1 MDSMDIPSPSS
12 PRSERDGWTIVDR
25 PAAEPLNGDA
35 DPAGEP
41 SRPRAASPEPG
52 FGDGSADLHDELL
65 DGIKSPASESL
76 ADDVLREPFQAPGP
90 LQLQAAAAAASA
102 AGAGPVEEPST
113 PTGASGYHPTAATL
127 AGGSCP
133 DLASA
138 VAAAAAAAHHHQH
151 HHQRHSSQQL
161 QQSQSRA
168 PSDVAAAAAAA
179 FAAMS
184 SAGGAVSGAGAGAG
198 AAGGSGAW
206 SFERHRERLRA
217 ASRLSG
223 EGALE
228 GFQDPQ
234 DLALEEASAARLSG
248 SSESFGYCPASAA
261 VCTSACTTEQAD
273 GAAAL
278 LRVKA
283 AAAAAARAKAAAAAG
298 GSATCANAKG
308 SAAGTTGA
316 AAEEIEGDGDD
327 DESAVVTLGWEG
339 LAAGLWADV
348 LRELEDVRALLAAGA
363 GAVWG
368 RLADGQRALE
378 EWAAGVRASARKAAK
393 AAGRSGCPLWALVG
407 VSGLAAVALAALA
420 AQLLVNRKLAAQ
432 LRQRDRDLARLVVK
446 ILNLQDALQSAARN
460 MTPHLLHAA
469 TAAAGGGGGGAGS
482 GRGAL
487 GPHLLLPATTTLIGM
502 V

>member
-1 MDSMDIPSPSS
+1 MDIPSPSS

-25 PAAEPLNGDA
+25 PAEPLNGDA
-35 DPAGEP
+35 DAAEP
-41 SRPRAASPEPG
+41 GRPRAASPEPG
-52 FGDGSADLHDELL
+52 SGDSSAADLHDESL

-76 ADDVLREPFQAPGP
+76 ADDVLREPFQALGP
-90 LQLQAAAAAASA
+90 LQLQVAAAN

-113 PTGASGYHPTAATL
+113 PTAASGYLPTAATL

-138 VAAAAAAAHHHQH
+138 VAAAAAAHHHH
-151 HHQRHSSQQL
+151 HHQRRASQQL
-161 QQSQSRA
+161 QQSPQPQPHA
-168 PSDVAAAAAAA
+168 PADVAAAAAAA
-179 FAAMS
+179 FAAL
-184 SAGGAVSGAGAGAG
+184 
-198 AAGGSGAW
+198 AGGSSSTGAGGSSSVTCW

-234 DLALEEASAARLSG
+234 DLLLADAAAARVSG
-248 SSESFGYCPASAA
+248 SSESFGYCPAAA
-261 VCTSACTTEQAD
+261 GCPPTEHD
-273 GAAAL
+273 DC
-278 LRVKA
+278 
-283 AAAAAARAKAAAAAG
+283 ARAKAAAAAV
-298 GSATCANAKG
+298 ARARAK
-308 SAAGTTGA
+308 AGTGSSHTSGPDADA
-316 AAEEIEGDGDD
+316 AADD
-327 DESAVVTLGWEG
+327 DESAGVTLGWEG

-378 EWAAGVRASARKAAK
+378 EWAAGVSASARKAAK

-420 AQLLVNRKLAAQ
+420 AQLLVNRKLAGQ

-469 TAAAGGGGGGAGS
+469 AAGGGGGRVMGG
-482 GRGAL
+482 
-487 GPHLLLPATTTLIGM
+487 HLLPAATTTLISM

>member
-1 MDSMDIPSPSS
+1 MFWPRLVLLASAADLPRGGPMDSMDIPSPSS

-25 PAAEPLNGDA
+25 PVGPLNGDA
-35 DPAGEP
+35 DAAEP
-41 SRPRAASPEPG
+41 SLPRAASPEPG
-52 FGDGSADLHDELL
+52 SDDSSTDLHDEMH
-65 DGIKSPASESL
+65 DDIKSPASESL

-90 LQLQAAAAAASA
+90 LQLQVASA
-102 AGAGPVEEPST
+102 GAGAGPVEEPST
-113 PTGASGYHPTAATL
+113 PTAASSYLPTAAAAL

-133 DLASA
+133 DLTTAITS
-138 VAAAAAAAHHHQH
+138 AAHHHQPH
-151 HHQRHSSQQL
+151 LHQRHASQH
-161 QQSQSRA
+161 QQQPAQPRV

-179 FAAMS
+179 FAAM
-184 SAGGAVSGAGAGAG
+184 AGGGNGGGGGATSTALIAH
-198 AAGGSGAW
+198 SSW

-234 DLALEEASAARLSG
+234 ASG
-248 SSESFGYCPASAA
+248 SAETFGYCSSA
-261 VCTSACTTEQAD
+261 TGSHSAQHDAD
-273 GAAAL
+273 CARA
-278 LRVKA
+278 KA

-298 GSATCANAKG
+298 GSTDGAED
-308 SAAGTTGA
+308 AA
-316 AAEEIEGDGDD
+316 D

-368 RLADGQRALE
+368 RLADGQKALE
-378 EWAAGVRASARKAAK
+378 EWAAGVSASARKAAR
-393 AAGRSGCPLWALVG
+393 AAGRSGCPLWALAG

-420 AQLLVNRKLAAQ
+420 TQLLVNRKLAVQ

-460 MTPHLLHAA
+460 MTPHLMHVAA
-469 TAAAGGGGGGAGS
+469 SAGGGSAG
-482 GRGAL
+482 GRGLMGAQ
-487 GPHLLLPATTTLIGM
+487 LLPTTTTTLIGM